1 MTAQTPG
8 GEGGRMAEDE
18 EEFPTKHPKA
28 LRLMEQN
35 AIKQRWPVP
44 DERRAGIIN
53 RQADIATDPEA
64 SNREATSAARC
75 LISAERQN
83 QIDDL
88 AHDDSLARQPV
99 SVPGVT
105 MQNAQVIMM
114 VPDNNR
120 GPNRIE
126 RD

>member
-1 MTAQTPG
+1 M
-8 GEGGRMAEDE
+8 EYE
-18 EEFPTKHPKA
+18 EEFPTSHRNA
-28 LRLMEQN
+28 IHRMEQR
-35 AIKQRWPVP
+35 AISQRWSLSG
-44 DERRAGIIN
+44 EQRAEIIQ
-53 RQADIATDPEA
+53 RQYEIAVAKESTDRA
-64 SNREATSAARC
+64 ATSAAKCC
-75 LISAERQN
+75 LSAERQN
-83 QIDDL
+83 QVDDI
-88 AHDDSLARQPV
+88 ANDDSLARQPV

>member
-1 MTAQTPG
+1 M
-8 GEGGRMAEDE
+8 EYE
-18 EEFPTKHPKA
+18 EEYPTSHPNA
-28 LRLMEQN
+28 IHRMEQR
-35 AIKQRWPVP
+35 AISQRWELSC
-44 DERRAGIIN
+44 DQRAEIIQ
-53 RQADIATDPEA
+53 RQYEIAVAKEATDRA
-64 SNREATSAARC
+64 ATNAARVC
-75 LISAERQN
+75 ISAERQN
-83 QIDDL
+83 QADDL